1 MPKVKKEKLWN
12 DFPALTRLLAEIA
25 LFRAREQSQPS
36 LPFETGTQARFDAAP
51 KSLPAEWPDTAKKKT
66 SRTKDNA
73 DRAPPEDRSN
83 QLF

>member
-25 LFRAREQSQPS
+25 LFRERERSQPS
-36 LPFETGTQARFDAAP
+36 LPFEARTQPRADDAQETLRAVQP
-51 KSLPAEWPDTAKKKT
+51 GEPKKKT
-66 SRTKDNA
+66 SRTKDTA
-73 DRAPPEDRSN
+73 DRVPPEAQSD